1 MNKNLLRA
9 RMKPWCW
16 WFFGGGLLLFLLV
29 SGRLGVELPV
39 GGGYR
44 RVERYPPLV
53 YLPQVVPPPRINAGA
68 AILVEAVSGMILY
81 AKNEHVRKAPASTTK
96 IATAIVAWKK
106 ATPRCGD
113 GEPEGSPDR
122 WFQPLAESGRKD
134 RPGRTTGRGYV
145 TFGQ

>member
-9 RMKPWCW
+9 GMKPWCW

-68 AILVEAVSGMILY
+68 AILVEAVSGMILLRQKR
-81 AKNEHVRKAPASTTK
+81 A
-96 IATAIVAWKK
+96 
-106 ATPRCGD
+106 C
-113 GEPEGSPDR
+113 
-122 WFQPLAESGRKD
+122 AES
-134 RPGRTTGRGYV
+134 PG
-145 TFGQ
+145 